1 MPPTDEL
8 TILVPLDISKPELP
22 PLESIDLL
30 GPAGVVLLG
39 YFPVPRQAEPAL
51 IRDEYE
57 AEAEARLVEI
67 AEGRP
72 GLTEVL
78 VFTHD
83 REATI
88 DRVAAEYGCDAVV
101 TTGEIDEIGR
111 VLVPLRGDAN
121 LERIVSVVAA
131 LLRACDATAT
141 FFHAVDE
148 HTDRSQAEFLLRG
161 TTERVTDYEIDEDRV
176 DWAIAEGEE
185 AHSAIIE
192 EAVAYDLV
200 VLGETEPSLRERIIG
215 SVLTRII
222 DTIEKPVLIVRGVE

>member
-8 TILVPLDISKPELP
+8 TILVPLDISGSELP

-88 DRVAAEYGCDAVV
+88 DRVAAEYGCDAVL
-101 TTGEIDEIGR
+101 TTGGIDEIDR

-121 LERIVSVVAA
+121 LERIVSVVAG
-131 LLRACDATAT
+131 LLQGSEATAT
-141 FFHAVDE
+141 LFHSVPEGAE
-148 HTDRSQAEFLLRG
+148 ASQGEFLLRG
-161 TTERVTDYEIDEDRV
+161 AVDRLTDFGVDESRIDWQLSEGGDPQAEIADLAAD
-176 DWAIAEGEE
+176 
-185 AHSAIIE
+185 
-192 EAVAYDLV
+192 YDLV
-200 VLGETEPSLRERIIG
+200 VLGETEPSLRDRIIG
-215 SVLTRII
+215 DVLSRIV
-222 DTIEKPVLIVRGVE
+222 DDVRAPTLIVRDVE